1 MTINSSSI
9 VFGCMNATMIKNE
22 VILPI
27 DLNGWQ
33 VNKKKTT
40 TNQNQNKTTDVQ
52 WTTFL
57 LYFFRIY
64 LKSLNLTKC
73 FAAQNV
79 IARIHLCEQ
88 RVCSYAMGSTH
99 KVIISLCMFLKLKV
113 LPSFHLKQ
121 GRTIEKASLYL
132 KHNLNENQVILYIEL

>member
-1 MTINSSSI
+1 MADRLT
-9 VFGCMNATMIKNE
+9 
-22 VILPI
+22 
-27 DLNGWQ
+27 
-33 VNKKKTT
+33 KKKQQQQT
-40 TNQNQNKTTDVQ
+40 KTRTKPRM
-52 WTTFL
+52 FSERLFYL

-64 LKSLNLTKC
+64 LKSLDLTKC